1 MKNTLKW
8 SIITGLFLIPFTPLI
23 ISSSLLFPFIAG
35 KAIFFKLII
44 GIVFALYLILLCLD
58 QEYRPKKSWI
68 SLAVTV
74 FLFVVFLADVFGI
87 NPHKSFWSNFE
98 RMEGFFLILH
108 LWMFYIVS
116 SAMFTK
122 KLWQQWMVTSIGVS
136 ILIAIYGLFQVGGA
150 IDIRQ
155 GSDRL
160 DGTLGNAAYL
170 AVYMLINIGFALYLA
185 VQKKMLQWQRIV
197 IGLLV
202 ALQFY
207 IIFKTAT
214 RGTLLGI
221 GAGLFV
227 ASIVYILKAK
237 EDKIGRNIAIG
248 ILAAVFV
255 LTGLLYSAKNT
266 DFVKNSNTLNRMAQT
281 LSVKNLLSNPRA
293 KFIWPIAVEGIKDRP
308 ILGYGQEGFNYVFN
322 KYYNPKMWTEESWF
336 DRAHNVFLD
345 WFIAAGVLGFGLY
358 ITLYVLAALF
368 IWKGDF
374 SLREKIVLIGLLVA
388 YAVHN
393 MTVFDNISSYILFF
407 ALLAFLHS
415 QNAKEQIKKIT
426 LNIDIR
432 DLVVIPLIVIVT
444 LILTYYVNIVPIR
457 VGQLTI
463 DGIRQYPGG
472 PLENLEKYK
481 KAMLYNVTGSQEV
494 REQAVQTA
502 EQVIN
507 NNKKDVNVQQAFFAL
522 STQAIKEQIA
532 YAPQDARGYLLGGS
546 YLNRIGQFAAA
557 LPLLQKAHE
566 LTPNKQAPLFEIAQ
580 NQLNERKYPEAIVAM
595 KQAFELDPN
604 FPDARRLY
612 IITLLYAEKFSELG
626 EFISKYPPSTLDE
639 ALISLFIEKK
649 QTYLIIKMYQQFMKD
664 RPNDVQVRG
673 SLAAAYFMNGDK
685 VASIKTLEQAI
696 KDFPEFKEQGTKL
709 INDINLGKNPIQK

>member
-35 KAIFFKLII
+35 KAIFFKII
-44 GIVFALYLILLCLD
+44 VGIVFALYLILVSLD

-74 FLFVVFLADVFGI
+74 FLAVVFLADVFGI

-108 LWMFYIVS
+108 LWMFYVVS

-122 KLWQQWMVTSIGVS
+122 KLWQQWMVTSISVS

-170 AVYMLINIGFALYLA
+170 AVYMLLNIGFALYLA
-185 VQKKMLQWQRIV
+185 VQKKTLQWQRI
-197 IGLLV
+197 LLGILV
-202 ALQFY
+202 LLQLY

-214 RGTLLGI
+214 RGTILGI
-221 GAGLFV
+221 AAGLFV
-227 ASIVYILKAK
+227 ASIIYIWKAK
-237 EDKIGRNIAIG
+237 EDKLGRNIAIG
-248 ILAAVFV
+248 VLALIFV
-255 LTGLLYSAKNT
+255 LTGSLYLSKDTN
-266 DFVKNSNTLNRMAQT
+266 FVKNNNTLNRLAQT
-281 LSVKNLLSNPRA
+281 LSVKNLLNNPRA
-293 KFIWPIAVEGIKDRP
+293 KFIWPIAIEGIKDRP

-322 KYYNPKMWTEESWF
+322 TYYNSKMWTEEAWF

-358 ITLYVLAALF
+358 ITLYVLAVRF

-374 SLREKIVLIGLLVA
+374 SLREKMVLIGLMIA

-407 ALLAFLHS
+407 AFLAFLHS
-415 QNAKEQIKKIT
+415 QNAKEHVKKIAI
-426 LNIDIR
+426 NVDIR
-432 DLVVIPLIVIVT
+432 DLVLIPIVVIVT
-444 LILTYYVNIVPIR
+444 LVLTYYVNIVPIR

-472 PLENLEKYK
+472 PLENLKKYK
-481 KAMLYNVTGSQEV
+481 EAMSYNVTGSQEV
-494 REQAVQTA
+494 REQAIQTS

-507 NNKKDVNVQQAFFAL
+507 KSKKDISIQQAFFVL
-522 STQAIKEQIA
+522 SNQAIQDQIA
-532 YAPQDARGYLLGGS
+532 YAPEDARGYLLGGS
-546 YLNRIGQFAAA
+546 YLNRIGQVALA

-580 NQLNERKYPEAIVAM
+580 NQLNTGKYQEAIVTL
-595 KQAFELDPN
+595 KQAFDLDPN

-612 IITLLYAEKFSELG
+612 IITLLYAERFDDISD
-626 EFISKYPPSTLDE
+626 FISKYPPSALDE
-639 ALISLFIEKK
+639 PLINLFLEKK
-649 QTYLIIKMYQQFMKD
+649 QAGLIVKIYERFMKD

-673 SLAAAYFMNGDK
+673 SLAAAYLMNGER
-685 VASIKTLEQAI
+685 ALSIKTLEQAI
-696 KDFPEFKEQGTKL
+696 KDFPEFKDQGTKL